1 MLALKLNCLW
11 TCPPKWQL
19 CFSLAPK
26 IPSPSLCPGCLV
38 QSKAPFGNCCAGFQ
52 WVNTLRFS
60 DAWFSS
66 LKTKMKANLV
76 SVFVNAEAF
85 QNVLIFWFDQKDL
98 ILVLVLVLDRASF
111 KKRSK
116 KKSGN
121 IYQSHVPLQDR
132 AAKVSSSR
140 CLLPCH
146 SGFSSCSDWGPTAQ
160 MVTSQRRSL
169 GPGDLPSRHLI
180 LKKES
185 TKITLGQ
192 GKAPESTPGQT
203 ENPQFSLSFP
213 VFLFAYLQWFIWK
226 NHREIHC
233 QRQSKLT
240 GCCHQQTREP

>member
-1 MLALKLNCLW
+1 MQTRAHAYPQVLGLVTQLICFKFQFPLSLLNGKFSPFSIRFSRLSSDKSHLLWVLALKLNCLW

-116 KKSGN
+116 KKVWK
-121 IYQSHVPLQDR
+121 HLP
-132 AAKVSSSR
+132 KPCPSSR
-140 CLLPCH
+140 
-146 SGFSSCSDWGPTAQ
+146 
-160 MVTSQRRSL
+160 
-169 GPGDLPSRHLI
+169 
-180 LKKES
+180 
-185 TKITLGQ
+185 
-192 GKAPESTPGQT
+192 
-203 ENPQFSLSFP
+203 
-213 VFLFAYLQWFIWK
+213 
-226 NHREIHC
+226 
-233 QRQSKLT
+233 
-240 GCCHQQTREP
+240 